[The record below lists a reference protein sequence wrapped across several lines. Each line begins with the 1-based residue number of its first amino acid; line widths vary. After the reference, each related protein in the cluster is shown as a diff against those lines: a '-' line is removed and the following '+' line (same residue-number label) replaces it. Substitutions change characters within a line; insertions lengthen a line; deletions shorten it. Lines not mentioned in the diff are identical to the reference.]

1 MSTIS
6 KRDHRRDL
14 TLGWR
19 NVDSAGMPIRGRIS
33 FPVLLGIATVF
44 GVSSTIQAYWL
55 SRVSG
60 DHKPMGLQLLLLN
73 LVYWYVPAL
82 LAPVIVK
89 LATTYQIRRGKLTVF
104 ALVHV
109 TGALAYSVVHTAAML
124 GMRAALMNRA
134 PVKGW
139 WYAAR
144 MEYLTQLDWMFMT
157 YLFLVGLAHA
167 LEFRRESDRRAVDS
181 AQLEMRLVEAQLQAL
196 QRQLHP
202 HFLFNTLNAIAGLM
216 RTDVDAADRMM
227 DRLGDLLR
235 MTLNTSNIQEVP
247 LKEELEVLQKYL
259 DIEQVR
265 LGNRMT
271 VSIDIDPEA
280 LDAQLPNFLLQPL
293 VENAVRHGIAP
304 RAEPGQLGISASHR
318 GNRLTIEI
326 LNSGDGVP
334 PHRLTLLNQGVGLA
348 NTRARLE
355 HRYPNDH
362 RLVFS
367 NADPGFRVTV
377 EIPFTVDRSQAEAI
391 RVGAA

>member
-1 MSTIS
+1 
-6 KRDHRRDL
+6 
-14 TLGWR
+14 
-19 NVDSAGMPIRGRIS
+19 MPSRGRIS
-33 FPVLLGIATVF
+33 LAVLIGIATVF
-44 GVSSTIQAYWL
+44 GVSSTIQAYFL
-55 SRVSG
+55 LRVAG
-60 DHKPMGLQLLLLN
+60 ETDPMVLHLLVIN

-82 LAPVIVK
+82 LAPVIIQ
-89 LATTYQIRRGKLTVF
+89 LATKFQFGRGRIVLPI
-104 ALVHV
+104 LVHV
-109 TGALAYSVVHTAAML
+109 PAVLAYSLIHSASMFLVRM
-124 GMRAALMNRA
+124 ALMQQA
-134 PVKGW
+134 PPQGWW
-139 WYAAR
+139 WYAR
-144 MEYLTQLDWMFMT
+144 IEYLRQLDWMFMT
-157 YLFLVGLAHA
+157 YLFLVGLTHA
-167 LEFRRESDRRAVDS
+167 IEYRRESERRSLDS

-216 RTDVDAADRMM
+216 RSDVDAADRMM

-235 MTLNTSNIQEVP
+235 LTLNTSNIQEVS

-265 LGNRMT
+265 LGNRLT

-304 RAEPGQLGISASHR
+304 HARPGHLSVSASRH
-318 GNRLTIEI
+318 GNRLAIDI
-326 LNSGDGVP
+326 ADSGDGVP

-362 RLVFS
+362 HLLCA
-367 NADPGFRVTV
+367 NGNPGFRVTV
-377 EIPFTVDRSQAEAI
+377 NIPFTVDRALPEPI
-391 RVGAA
+391 KVGAA